1 MTDSSGQLPAHA
13 IRFWQRVK
21 ALTFFLLMIWLLVSF
36 GFAFYARE
44 LAGLSVFGWPLPFY
58 MAAQG
63 TTLVY
68 LALIGVYVLVMKKL
82 DALAAAEAAAEPA
95 TMYATQ
101 ATTEAANEN

>member
-1 MTDSSGQLPAHA
+1 MMNSSDSVPAHA
-13 IRFWQRVK
+13 ARFWQRVK
-21 ALTFFLLMIWLLVSF
+21 ALTLFLLLIWLFVSF

-68 LALIGVYVLVMKKL
+68 LALIGAYVLVMKKL
-82 DALAAAEAAAEPA
+82 DVLAAAEAA
-95 TMYATQ
+95 
-101 ATTEAANEN
+101 NEN

>member
-1 MTDSSGQLPAHA
+1 MSSSPSHLPDHA
-13 IRFWQRVK
+13 IRFWRRVRL
-21 ALTFFLLMIWLLVSF
+21 LTFVLLMLWLLVSF

-82 DALAAAEAAAEPA
+82 DALAAHEASH
-95 TMYATQ
+95 
-101 ATTEAANEN
+101 EN

>member
-1 MTDSSGQLPAHA
+1 
-13 IRFWQRVK
+13 
-21 ALTFFLLMIWLLVSF
+21 MIWLLVSF

-68 LALIGVYVLVMKKL
+68 LALIGGYVLAMKKI

-95 TMYATQ
+95 TKPATQ
-101 ATTEAANEN
+101 ATTESANEN